1 MLFNSFQFLWLFP
14 LVFLAYYGVGRI
26 IDSKT
31 HGRGSNLLLLCMSY
45 ALYMQWNAFYSLILL
60 GVTAVTYLGALALD
74 KWRNYRSMVVWGCVV
89 LAILPLLLFKYYNF
103 VIDNINSLTEGVELQ
118 GLNWAIPLGISF
130 FTFQAV
136 GYLVDVYKGRIV
148 AEKNFLDYAL
158 FVAFFPQILSGPIS
172 KASELMPQIKARRQF
187 DYRKAVEGLKWLLWG
202 MFLKTVLADRLGLY
216 VDTVFNN
223 YQFQSGIS
231 LFVASWMYTL
241 QIYGDF
247 AGYSLMA
254 IGVGRLMGFDL
265 INNFNRPYFASS
277 ITEFW
282 KRWHISLTRW
292 LTTYIYIGMGGNRC
306 SRLRQYFNIMVTFLV
321 SGIWH
326 GANWTF
332 ILWGLMHGLLQCM
345 EKALGLDPKGSWKD
359 SVVLKRLKPLR
370 IVLTFSLV
378 NIAWILFR
386 LPTLDAV
393 QVVFTKMVEMRSTRL
408 FLPSNSSMAFMAIAI
423 AIVFAKELC
432 EEYFPKVQV
441 FNHSCRIVR
450 WTAYCLIAVII
461 MLTGVFDAGQF
472 IYVQF

>member
-26 IDSKT
+26 IDSQT

-172 KASELMPQIKARRQF
+172 KASELLPQIKARRQF

-332 ILWGLMHGLLQCM
+332 ILWGLMHGLLQCI

-432 EEYFPKVQV
+432 EEYFPKVQA
-441 FNHSCRIVR
+441 FNHPCSIVR
-450 WTAYCLIAVII
+450 WGAYCLVAVVI
-461 MLTGVFDAGQF
+461 LLSGVFDAGQF